1 MNDNGHERIR
11 QAIENGYGGL
21 NGDDRLADRIISKT
35 TRSWR
40 MPSLRPLAVTVIML
54 VLMVG
59 VALALVPQFFS
70 MDNAGSWTYVDNQ
83 LLYQGAEAKHPT
95 VVLEAEGIRHMV
107 AEEGTGLLY
116 YITRAQGGGFT
127 LHNTTNYGKE
137 LYPNRHINAK
147 YRIQDIDIVSGS
159 LYMLADTTTGSGQL
173 YRLHALDDSIPDE
186 LLNVA
191 DWENK
196 GTTAFTVDDYT
207 LYAYNAQTQQL
218 AAINLQNRT
227 LLNAPIMAGNLSA
240 IATGYQLEGEQYVL
254 AISEGKLLAIG
265 TTSGK
270 RLDTGV
276 KLPADA
282 ATLDSDS
289 YSVHVGDSAGMVVGT
304 YDITDLSGVE
314 LRQLYVVDGFAKTA
328 AYEYAEDKMKEKY
341 PDVEIV
347 HRWTNGEIDYKT
359 EMMSGEAGIDIV
371 CFQDY
376 TAFAPMALLLKNGAI
391 LDLTDEPSITAVH
404 ADYLDVWELVS
415 AGGRQYGVM
424 DTTCATPTLWE
435 VDVKIAEKIGW
446 EVPDGVWTWND
457 FDQLID
463 LVITYNQTA
472 EKPIWLLA
480 DEGLPGYGF
489 KQFDAIYLDFF
500 SGTSHYDS
508 EEYLGVIRREQ
519 KMALHDLKKP
529 YDVRAEELD
538 GNTLL
543 RVQGTSGRQ
552 VFKDRDF
559 ILPPTFD
566 ADDPVYVTSVMPL
579 VVNANTKMK
588 DEAVYFLSCLIS
600 VEAES
605 LNNPYFS
612 GQWLKDES
620 LYTAQVDPFILKMEG
635 AGASERNKELLRFV
649 LEHSVPMQRII
660 EVWQI
665 QVRELLPALQAGEIS
680 PEEYAAIVQRQADM
694 ILGE

>member
-1 MNDNGHERIR
+1 MNDNGHKRIR

-21 NGDDRLADRIISKT
+21 TGDERLAARIINTSS
-35 TRSWR
+35 RGWR
-40 MPSLRPLAVTVIML
+40 LPSFRPLVITAMML

-59 VALALVPQFFS
+59 VALALVPQYFS
-70 MDNAGSWTYVDNQ
+70 VNDSGSWTYVDNQ
-83 LLYQGAEAKHPT
+83 LLYQGAEAKRPT
-95 VVLEAEGIRHMV
+95 VVLELEGIRHMA
-107 AEEGTGLLY
+107 AEEGTGMLY

-137 LYPNRHINAK
+137 LYPSRHINAK
-147 YRIQDIDIVSGS
+147 YRIQDIVIDSS
-159 LYMLADTTTGSGQL
+159 ELYMLADTTTASGQI
-173 YRLHALDDSIPDE
+173 YRVYTYDESIPDE
-186 LLNVA
+186 LLNIPN
-191 DWENK
+191 WENK
-196 GTTAFTVDDYT
+196 GTTSFAVKDGV
-207 LYAYNAQTQQL
+207 LYAYNSTTQML
-218 AAINLQNRT
+218 SSIDLRNHT
-227 LLNAPIMAGNLSA
+227 MLNAPVRAGNLTA
-240 IATGYQLEGEQYVL
+240 ISDGYELDGEQYVL
-254 AISEGKLLAIG
+254 GIADGKLVAIG
-265 TTSGK
+265 TFSGK
-270 RLDTGV
+270 KLDTGV

-282 ATLDSDS
+282 ITLDTNS
-289 YSVHVGDSAGMVVGT
+289 YTVHVGDSAGMIVGS

-314 LRQLYVVDGFAKTA
+314 LRQLYIVDAFTKTA
-328 AYEYAEDKMKEKY
+328 AYEYAEAKMKEKY

-371 CFQDY
+371 CFQDF
-376 TAFAPMALLLKNGAI
+376 TTFAPMALLLKNGAI

-404 ADYLDVWELVS
+404 DDYLDVWELVS

-446 EVPDGVWTWND
+446 EVPDGVWTWDD

-529 YDVRAEELD
+529 YDVRAEQLD

-566 ADDPVYVTSVMPL
+566 ADNPVYVTSVMPL

-588 DEAVYFLSCLIS
+588 DEAIYFLSCLIS

-605 LNNPYFS
+605 LNNPYYS

-660 EVWQI
+660 EVWQMH
-665 QVRELLPALQAGEIS
+665 VRELLPALQAGKIT